1 VAIASF
7 DVVAWQRRAE
17 ESAARILV
25 LLSAGLSR
33 PSRSLEPARNELRD
47 GVLRLYRD
55 AHDLALIVRRDYLSA
70 RMEVSV
76 VAPNQTLES
85 SLAASQW
92 DDIPSKKSDRI
103 LTTYAFGL
111 EKTDEHGRR
120 TSLLVPK
127 VVTEAI
133 LRHALP
139 LVAH

>member
-1 VAIASF
+1 VAITSF

-25 LLSAGLSR
+25 WLSAGLSR
-33 PSRSLEPARNELRD
+33 PSQSLEPARSALRD
-47 GVLRLYRD
+47 GVLRLYQD
-55 AHDLALIVRRDYLSA
+55 AHELALIVRRDYLSA

-76 VAPNQTLES
+76 VAPDQTLES
-85 SLAASQW
+85 SRATLQW
-92 DDIPSKKSDRI
+92 DDIQCKKGDQV

-111 EKTDEHGRR
+111 EKTDEHGR

-133 LRHALP
+133 LRHALSP
-139 LVAH
+139 VAH

>member
-1 VAIASF
+1 
-7 DVVAWQRRAE
+7 
-17 ESAARILV
+17 
-25 LLSAGLSR
+25 
-33 PSRSLEPARNELRD
+33 
-47 GVLRLYRD
+47 
-55 AHDLALIVRRDYLSA
+55 
-70 RMEVSV
+70 V

-111 EKTDEHGRR
+111 EKTDEHGR

-133 LRHALP
+133 LRHALSP
-139 LVAH
+139 VAH